1 MKELGRDMIIITLKE
16 PKWKQTD
23 ELDQGA
29 KSLHSVNHL
38 RTCQLIQM
46 SFPYI
51 LSSHLDVYFVV
62 NLHLPHYFYFG
73 NR

>member
-29 KSLHSVNHL
+29 KSPFCKSSENLPAHTNVFSL
-38 RTCQLIQM
+38 YTI
-46 SFPYI
+46 FP
-51 LSSHLDVYFVV
+51 S
-62 NLHLPHYFYFG
+62 
-73 NR
+73 